1 MKSTLQSKIAV
12 AMWVMTA
19 VSTLAAAILT
29 GGLLVTSHREAT
41 RQQLQATAT
50 SLVSLGIT
58 HFSELKDFEELNRF
72 VEDALQMDRIDKIIR
87 VYDGSKRLI
96 FTTAGADYDLLP
108 EKLANDTKKPIFL
121 TVEGKQRRYESIVMP
136 YEGVGSRKTFYLQ
149 VVIPLPKYFEVLGY
163 LWWQSILMIGF
174 LIGISVILSHLL
186 SKRLLRPVETIAK
199 HLREMDPAKIEEWRS
214 MELDAKGRYLKAI
227 ADGINLLAERTR
239 ASIMQLKKMSRY
251 VAHEMRTPLTILQG
265 EAETILMRENA
276 ATADYERVLKSSLEE
291 IQRMSEIVNTVLRVG
306 EDTQVAPFHQ
316 PVSFDLKKWLQKH
329 ARDFERSLER
339 KLEIDVSM
347 PGPADVVTD
356 PKLLH
361 RLVDN
366 LVRNVRNHTPLQ
378 SMCRI
383 SVVSVNNQLK
393 IVVEDSGPGLP
404 CATIDSLSEDGRLAD
419 AAGVGLNLC
428 YRIAEISGL
437 RIHFSNR
444 PSGGLKVEVIF

>member
-72 VEDALQMDRIDKIIR
+72 VEDALKMDRIDKIIR
-87 VYDGSKRLI
+87 VYDSSKSLI
-96 FTTAGADYDLLP
+96 FTTAGADYDSLP
-108 EKLANDTKKPIFL
+108 EKLAPDIKKPMFL
-121 TVEGKQRRYESIVMP
+121 TVEGRHRHYESLVMP
-136 YEGVGSRKTFYLQ
+136 YEGVGSKKTFYLQ
-149 VVIPLPKYFEVLGY
+149 VVIPLPKYSEMLGY
-163 LWWQSILMIGF
+163 LWWQSILMVSF
-174 LIGISVILSHLL
+174 LIGISVILSHWL
-186 SKRLLRPVETIAK
+186 SKRLLKPVETIAV
-199 HLREMDPAKIEEWRS
+199 HLREMDPAKIEEWKP
-214 MELDAKGRYLKAI
+214 MELDPKGRYLKAI
-227 ADGINLLAERTR
+227 ADGINLMAERTR

-265 EAETILMRENA
+265 EAETVLMREGA
-276 ATADYERVLKSSLEE
+276 AVADYEQVLRSSLEE

-366 LVRNVRNHTPLQ
+366 LVRNVKNHTPPQ
-378 SMCRI
+378 SVCKI
-383 SVVSVNNQLK
+383 SIEAAMNQLK
-393 IVVEDSGPGLP
+393 IIVEDNGPGLP
-404 CATIDSLSEDGRLAD
+404 GATVDSLNEEGRSAD

-428 YRIAEISGL
+428 YRIAEISGFKL
-437 RIHFSNR
+437 HFSNK
-444 PSGGLKVEVIF
+444 STGGLKAEIIF

>member
-29 GGLLVTSHREAT
+29 GGLLVTSHREAI

-96 FTTAGADYDLLP
+96 FTTAGTDYDMLP

-174 LIGISVILSHLL
+174 LIGISVILSHWL
-186 SKRLLRPVETIAK
+186 SKRLLKPVETIAV
-199 HLREMDPAKIEEWRS
+199 HLREMDPAKIEEWKP
-214 MELDAKGRYLKAI
+214 MELDPRGRYLKAI
-227 ADGINLLAERTR
+227 ADGINLMAERTR
-239 ASIMQLKKMSRY
+239 VSIMQLKKMSRY

-265 EAETILMRENA
+265 EAETVLLREDA
-276 ATADYERVLKSSLEE
+276 AINDYERVLRSSLEE

-306 EDTQVAPFHQ
+306 EDAMVAPFHQ
-316 PVSFDLKKWLQKH
+316 PVSFEIGKWLAEHKK
-329 ARDFERSLER
+329 DFERSLER
-339 KLEIDVSM
+339 AIETDIPQSAKLSVM
-347 PGPADVVTD
+347 AD

-366 LVRNVRNHTPLQ
+366 LVRNVKNHTPPQ
-378 SMCRI
+378 SICKI
-383 SVVSVNNQLK
+383 SVEAAMNQLK
-393 IVVEDSGPGLP
+393 IIVEDNGPGLSS
-404 CATIDSLSEDGRLAD
+404 AIIDSLNEEGRAAD

-428 YRIAEISGL
+428 YRIAEISGFKL
-437 RIHFSNR
+437 HFSNK
-444 PSGGLKVEVIF
+444 STGGLKAEIIF